1 MGMGKVRV
9 KPIKEIVNRYAES
22 ALISAIRLRRYWLS
36 QGLSEDEA
44 ISRAIKQA
52 VGMMRA
58 SGRKPEE
65 LLQLFKELEAASK
78 AFVAMLEI
86 VVKKS
91 KEV

>member
-1 MGMGKVRV
+1 MGMGKMKV

-91 KEV
+91 REV

>member
-1 MGMGKVRV
+1 MGMGKMKV

>member
-1 MGMGKVRV
+1 VGIGKMKV

-65 LLQLFKELEAASK
+65 LLQ
-78 AFVAMLEI
+78 
-86 VVKKS
+86 
-91 KEV
+91 

>member
-1 MGMGKVRV
+1 MGIGKMRV

>member
-1 MGMGKVRV
+1 MGMGKMRV

>member
-1 MGMGKVRV
+1 MGRLRV
-9 KPIKEIVNRYAES
+9 KPLQEIVNRYAES

-44 ISRAIKQA
+44 ISRAVKQA
-52 VGMMRA
+52 VGMMKA

-65 LLQLFKELEAASK
+65 LLELFRELHEASK
-78 AFVAMLEI
+78 AFITMLEK

-91 KEV
+91 GEAE

>member
-1 MGMGKVRV
+1 MGMAMVRM

-91 KEV
+91 KEA